1 MTRFGGKSLTF
12 LLCSQMLTIQNPLG
26 SPYSPMNDLP
36 GRTPEEAKAPQPVE
50 PPLDARELDKRV
62 IDGPF
67 APEGECPW
75 CDWRRGWVRRQPK
88 PKRAVQRK
96 KRGRSGTAEQ
106 SSAAA

>member
-1 MTRFGGKSLTF
+1 MVVSLSLQHSSPERRLAVIARLHALSSALWHERSGATATEYAPMD
-12 LLCSQMLTIQNPLG
+12 LVSQ
-26 SPYSPMNDLP
+26 
-36 GRTPEEAKAPQPVE
+36 RVEER
-50 PPLDARELDKRV
+50 LRARELDKRV

-96 KRGRSGTAEQ
+96 KRSRSGMAV
-106 SSAAA
+106 